1 MHRCNLSTTDSAET
15 GRFQK
20 LSIQQDQ
27 LTVNSNIG
35 EKSYLKMKIKVEAW
49 KIDSVN
55 KARLITKCQKK
66 MK

>member
-55 KARLITKCQKK
+55 KARLITKSQKK
-66 MK
+66 K